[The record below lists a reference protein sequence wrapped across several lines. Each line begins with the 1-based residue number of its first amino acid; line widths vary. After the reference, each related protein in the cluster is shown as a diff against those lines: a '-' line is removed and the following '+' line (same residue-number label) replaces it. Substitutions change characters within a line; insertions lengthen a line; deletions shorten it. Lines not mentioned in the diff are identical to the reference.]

1 MNDINTICLPGP
13 GQSLAIAA
21 PVETVADLTLWDLGH
36 EAHDSGDG
44 ALESLPAP
52 VQVIYGLTD
61 AQCRVVAELPPQ
73 LPHAQRWAVIQ
84 AFRRLN
90 EG

>member
-1 MNDINTICLPGP
+1 MQDINTICLPGP
-13 GQSLAIAA
+13 GQSLAITA
-21 PVETVADLTLWDLGH
+21 PA
-36 EAHDSGDG
+36 
-44 ALESLPAP
+44 
-52 VQVIYGLTD
+52 QVIPGLTD

-73 LPHAQRWAVIQ
+73 LPHAQRRAVIQ